1 MSELTANE
9 LIVNLQLNQKLAMEF
24 WAGILLSF
32 LGVI

>member
-9 LIVNLQLNQKLAMEF
+9 LIVNLQLNQKLTMEF
-24 WAGILLSF
+24 CAGILLSF